1 MLPLMEQDY
10 NLDHEKSAVRELLST
25 RDVPEKKGDN
35 LHIETW
41 NIRKLSSKGASK
53 RRRKDHELIA
63 ELNKPFDIVA
73 IQEVM
78 PDLRGI
84 REIMESL
91 DERFKMIT
99 TDVGDNS
106 ERLVYIYDSSRVKSR
121 ELFAEIAI
129 PESDRKIRH

>member
-1 MLPLMEQDY
+1 
-10 NLDHEKSAVRELLST
+10 
-25 RDVPEKKGDN
+25 
-35 LHIETW
+35 
-41 NIRKLSSKGASK
+41 
-53 RRRKDHELIA
+53 
-63 ELNKPFDIVA
+63 
-73 IQEVM
+73 
-78 PDLRGI
+78 
-84 REIMESL
+84 MESL